1 MAFDSRIRNP
11 LAPQGDSRVSVPQA
25 EKKTLPGVPDSV
37 SGLCR
42 VTATV
47 RKHTGCFFTRGRS
60 RTSVPESGPD
70 SLSAQ
75 SGGASLSQ
83 RSDRRSKAEVL
94 RGERRRVLRA
104 AQGSELGRSTRVY
117 ARAARLG
124 SSRGDAANILR
135 GQRRRRREHRRQRAF
150 RPPNRDARTATIRP
164 PFATAARPLPHTHRH
179 RAHAHTAPIPPPLR
193 SPQSTFPTSPPRFP
207 QPSPPPTAIT
217 WFVTPVPRSGFPC
230 ALGSTD
236 SCSTTVHMKPFSA
249 SVLQDPSG
257 VFATTTK
264 ICTDGGSRQARAH
277 NPSTLTVATPLL
289 LGASAAEDQGPPPNL
304 CRPRARYRHRAI
316 APPILRA
323 SCFGR

>member
-1 MAFDSRIRNP
+1 MSRYRDRELNT
-11 LAPQGDSRVSVPQA
+11 LGDVS
-25 EKKTLPGVPDSV
+25 
-37 SGLCR
+37 
-42 VTATV
+42 
-47 RKHTGCFFTRGRS
+47 RGRS

-70 SLSAQ
+70 SLSAK

-83 RSDRRSKAEVL
+83 R
-94 RGERRRVLRA
+94 RGAGDSGTIRA
-104 AQGSELGRSTRVY
+104 GRPGTRGGKKR
-117 ARAARLG
+117 ARARGAAGFEWRTRRGKHTERATERG
-124 SSRGDAANILR
+124 S
-135 GQRRRRREHRRQRAF
+135 
-150 RPPNRDARTATIRP
+150 RPSPSFP
-164 PFATAARPLPHTHRH
+164 PFATATRASPTTTSHTHRT
-179 RAHAHTAPIPPPLR
+179 AHLRSLSPTHTLSLVNPLR
-193 SPQSTFPTSPPRFP
+193 VPTD
-207 QPSPPPTAIT
+207 TDTTDT

-236 SCSTTVHMKPFSA
+236 SCTTTVHMKPFSA

-264 ICTDGGSRQARAH
+264 ICTDGGSRQAHAH

-289 LGASAAEDQGPPPNL
+289 LGTSAAGRPESTPPNL

>member
-1 MAFDSRIRNP
+1 MSRYRDRELNT
-11 LAPQGDSRVSVPQA
+11 LGDVS
-25 EKKTLPGVPDSV
+25 
-37 SGLCR
+37 
-42 VTATV
+42 
-47 RKHTGCFFTRGRS
+47 RGRS

-70 SLSAQ
+70 SLSAK

-83 RSDRRSKAEVL
+83 R
-94 RGERRRVLRA
+94 RGAGASGTIRA
-104 AQGSELGRSTRVY
+104 GRPGTRGGKKR
-117 ARAARLG
+117 ARARGAAGFEWRTRRGKHTERAR
-124 SSRGDAANILR
+124 
-135 GQRRRRREHRRQRAF
+135 QREARAPLHHSPRSLPRRE
-150 RPPNRDARTATIRP
+150 RPPL
-164 PFATAARPLPHTHRH
+164 LPHTHTGPRTS
-179 RAHAHTAPIPPPLR
+179 ALSLPHTLSLVNPLR
-193 SPQSTFPTSPPRFP
+193 VPTD
-207 QPSPPPTAIT
+207 TDTTDT

-236 SCSTTVHMKPFSA
+236 SCTTTVHMKPFSA

-264 ICTDGGSRQARAH
+264 ICTDGGSRQAHAH

-289 LGASAAEDQGPPPNL
+289 LGTSAAGRTPKSPPPNL